1 MVVNF
6 FVETFALGLK
16 NIHLHKLRSLLTTL
30 GIIFGVSAVII
41 MVAIGEG
48 TKQAALEQL
57 RQLGARNILIRSIPP
72 PESNDA
78 SGRSQ
83 RILDYGLKRVDRKRI
98 ETLPAIAVLVPMRNT
113 EQRVT
118 FGDRRLPSA
127 SAIGTEPQIFDVL
140 NLPLDR
146 GRYFNQ
152 IDLREQTPV
161 CVVGAAAAEHLFP
174 YQDPIGQKLIVGA
187 TDAGVVVLEVV
198 GVLEKTGLR
207 PGGATA
213 VITRDIDQD
222 IYFPLTICQTVFGDN
237 IIKRNIGSQERKIIE
252 LSEIWVQA
260 KRVEDVEETAN
271 VIKTILQKGHQGTS
285 DYEVKVPLE
294 ILRNAEKLNRM
305 FNFIMGGIAFISLIV
320 GGIGIM
326 NIMLASITER
336 TKEIGIRR
344 ALGAKRRHIT
354 LQFLVETTVISLTGG
369 ALGVALGCIIAT
381 ILPWLGAR
389 FSAGADYRTSIASW
403 SVGGSFIISGLI
415 GIGFGLY
422 PAITAARMDPI
433 EALRHE

>member
-1 MVVNF
+1 MFLNF
-6 FVETFALGLK
+6 FVETFSLGLK
-16 NIHLHKLRSLLTTL
+16 NIRLHKLRSLLTTL

-48 TKQAALEQL
+48 SKQTALEQL
-57 RQLGARNILIRSIPP
+57 RQLGAKNILIRSIPP
-72 PESNDA
+72 PESSEA
-78 SGRSQ
+78 SSRTQ
-83 RILDYGLKRVDRKRI
+83 RILEYGLKRIDRNRI
-98 ETLPAIAVLVPMRNT
+98 EILPSIAIIVPMKAT
-113 EQRVT
+113 EQRVV

-127 SAIGTEPQIFDVL
+127 SAIGTEPQIFEVL
-140 NLPLDR
+140 NLPLER
-146 GRYFNQ
+146 GRYLNH
-152 IDLREQTPV
+152 IDMRERSAV
-161 CVVGAAAAEHLFP
+161 CVVGAAAAEQLFP
-174 YQDPIGQKLIVGA
+174 YQDPIGQKIQVGGA
-187 TDAGVVVLEVV
+187 NTGAAVLEVV

-213 VITRDIDQD
+213 VITREIDQD
-222 IYFPLTICQTVFGDN
+222 IYFPLSLCQTVFGDR
-237 IIKRNIGSQERKIIE
+237 IIKRTAGSEEQKLIE
-252 LSEIWVQA
+252 LSEIWVQT
-260 KRVEDVEETAN
+260 KREEDVEDTAKVIEN
-271 VIKTILQKGHQGTS
+271 VLLSSRQRTK

-294 ILRNAEKLNRM
+294 ILRNAEKLNKV
-305 FNFIMGGIAFISLIV
+305 FNFIMGGIAAISLIV

-344 ALGAKRRHIT
+344 ALGAKRSHIT

-369 ALGVALGCIIAT
+369 ALGVVLGCTIAT
-381 ILPWLGAR
+381 ILPWLVQR
-389 FSAGADYRTSIASW
+389 FSHGADYRTVIASW
-403 SVGGSFIISGLI
+403 SVGGSFVISGLI